1 MGESQLKK
9 KKNEI
14 VHSFRL
20 VLRGKTGKEI
30 AESSRLDFLEKTSA
44 NNFALSDAED
54 NTLRP
59 LNREDIADLPLL
71 RTLLVI
77 CQVTRAKFL
86 ESNRFFC
93 FISICNFGS
102 LKSHFPTITSLSEL
116 CFRHRRS
123 ILLLV
128 QTKMV
133 ISINYGSSTST

>member
-9 KKNEI
+9 KKEI

-77 CQVTRAKFL
+77 YQVTTAKFL
-86 ESNRFFC
+86 ESNRFFR